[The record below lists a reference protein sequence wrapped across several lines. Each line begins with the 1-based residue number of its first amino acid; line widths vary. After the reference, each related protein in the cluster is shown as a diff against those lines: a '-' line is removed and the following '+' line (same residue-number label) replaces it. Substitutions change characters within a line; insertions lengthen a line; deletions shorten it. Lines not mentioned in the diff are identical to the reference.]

1 MTIYNALILNEPY
14 ASMVKSK
21 EKTIET
27 RMKMF
32 KYRGDL
38 VICCGATNSKGPN
51 AGKALCIVDF
61 YDGRPMTKEDEAAAC
76 IECVEKRI
84 AYPLR
89 NWRYFSY
96 DFKFSDYRVRGPYQG
111 IFQLRI
117 PDFVTILTPIKEE

>member
-1 MTIYNALILNEPY
+1 MTVYNALILNEPY
-14 ASMVKSK
+14 ASMVKVRK
-21 EKTIET
+21 KTTET

-38 VICCGATNSKGPN
+38 VICCGATNSTGSN

-61 YDGRPMTKEDEAAAC
+61 YDGRPMTKEDEIAAC

-96 DFKFSDYRVRGPYQG
+96 DFAFKDYYISGAYQG
-111 IFQLRI
+111 IFQIRI
-117 PDFVTILTPIKEE
+117 PDFVTILTPSKDE